1 MKMTEADSVKAEKQ
15 KEYDEASV
23 YARYGIKSLARS
35 KADKR
40 KVTKESVAFCCS
52 KASLDERD
60 INQCTQ
66 CVI

>member
-1 MKMTEADSVKAEKQ
+1 MTEMETVSDEKNT
-15 KEYDEASV
+15 EYSEELIFAK
-23 YARYGIKSLARS
+23 YGIRSLS
-35 KADKR
+35 KPKTDKR

>member
-1 MKMTEADSVKAEKQ
+1 MTDMETISAKEK
-15 KEYDEASV
+15 KV
-23 YARYGIKSLARS
+23 YSEESIRDKYGIRSLSKPKSDR
-35 KADKR
+35 R

-52 KASLDERD
+52 KSALDERD

>member
-1 MKMTEADSVKAEKQ
+1 MTGVETFSGEKKEEYSEQSVCAG
-15 KEYDEASV
+15 
-23 YARYGIKSLARS
+23 YGIRSLTTT
-35 KADKR
+35 KTDKR

-52 KASLDERD
+52 KSALDERD

>member
-1 MKMTEADSVKAEKQ
+1 MTDADTVSEEKK
-15 KEYDEASV
+15 KEHSKASV
-23 YARYGIKSLARS
+23 FDKYGIRSLSKSKTDR
-35 KADKR
+35 R

-52 KASLDERD
+52 KSSLDERD

>member
-1 MKMTEADSVKAEKQ
+1 MKDSETNSLEKEKVCEESVLAE
-15 KEYDEASV
+15 
-23 YARYGIKSLARS
+23 YGIRSLSIS
-35 KADKR
+35 KTGKK

-52 KASLDERD
+52 KSALDERD

>member
-1 MKMTEADSVKAEKQ
+1 MKDADTGSKEEK
-15 KEYDEASV
+15 KEYNEASV
-23 YARYGIKSLARS
+23 FARYGIRSLSKSTTDR
-35 KADKR
+35 R

>member
-1 MKMTEADSVKAEKQ
+1 MPGAETVSTEDKKEHSEESIFVK
-15 KEYDEASV
+15 
-23 YARYGIKSLARS
+23 YGIRSLS
-35 KADKR
+35 KPKDDRR

-52 KASLDERD
+52 KSALDERD

>member
-1 MKMTEADSVKAEKQ
+1 MTDTKIVSAEEK
-15 KEYDEASV
+15 KEYTEELIFAK
-23 YARYGIKSLARS
+23 YGIKSLS
-35 KADKR
+35 KPKTDRR

-52 KASLDERD
+52 KSALDERD